1 MMSIGMHCRLLGKPG
16 RIGAL
21 HRFLDHVQAHD
32 QVWIARR
39 IDIARHWRAVHPYAA
54 PRRRR
59 WRESC
64 VTPHPSAALPRN
76 DHDTFASAAATS
88 SAPAPPAP
96 PRLAWPA
103 WAAYP
108 DKTIRIVVTFAAG
121 GASDIVARVIGEQL
135 AKKLGQ
141 AVIVDNKPG
150 AGGSVGGTNVVQSPA
165 DGYTLMLSNSTPISI
180 GPFVLEKQ
188 PYDPVA
194 DFTHIA
200 SIGSAPCVVMA
211 NPAAGINTIVDLE
224 NAAKKAGGLQF
235 GSGGPASIGHI
246 YGEMMSRALGVKMTH
261 VPYRGGAPMT
271 TDLISGVIPVGID
284 VITAF
289 VPFFKSGQIKPLAVT
304 SAQRSPLA
312 PDVPTV
318 VETGHGRLVLD
329 NFFGLTGPAKMPAD
343 IVARL
348 NAATNEV
355 LAQPDIKKRLLELG
369 VTTTPGTPAEFT
381 AFVRNQVAA
390 LQPVV
395 KTVRVTL

>member
-1 MMSIGMHCRLLGKPG
+1 MNFRLSRRDFL
-16 RIGAL
+16 RAAGAG
-21 HRFLDHVQAHD
+21 V
-32 QVWIARR
+32 
-39 IDIARHWRAVHPYAA
+39 
-54 PRRRR
+54 
-59 WRESC
+59 
-64 VTPHPSAALPRN
+64 
-76 DHDTFASAAATS
+76 AT
-88 SAPAPPAP
+88 
-96 PRLAWPA
+96 LAGPA

-108 DKTIRIVVTFAAG
+108 DKPIRIVVTFAPG

-135 AKKLGQ
+135 GKKLGQ
-141 AVIVDNKPG
+141 AVIVDNRAG

-180 GPFVLEKQ
+180 GPFALDKQ
-188 PYDPVA
+188 PYDPIA

-224 NAAKKAGGLQF
+224 NAAKKAGSLQF

-246 YGEMMSRALGVKMTH
+246 YGEMMGRALGIKMTH

-271 TDLISGVIPVGID
+271 TDLIGGVIPIGID

-289 VPFFKSGQIKPLAVT
+289 VPYFKNGQIKPLAVT

-329 NFFGLTGPAKMPAD
+329 NFFGLSGPAKMPAD
-343 IVARL
+343 VVARL

-355 LAQPDIKKRLLELG
+355 LAQPDIRKRLLELG
-369 VTTTPGTPAEFT
+369 VTTTPGTPADFT
-381 AFVRNQVAA
+381 AFVRNQVNA

-395 KTVRVTL
+395 KTIRVTL

>member
-1 MMSIGMHCRLLGKPG
+1 MTLRLS
-16 RIGAL
+16 RRNFVRAGA
-21 HRFLDHVQAHD
+21 AG
-32 QVWIARR
+32 
-39 IDIARHWRAVHPYAA
+39 
-54 PRRRR
+54 
-59 WRESC
+59 
-64 VTPHPSAALPRN
+64 
-76 DHDTFASAAATS
+76 AAT
-88 SAPAPPAP
+88 
-96 PRLAWPA
+96 LAWPA

-141 AVIVDNKPG
+141 SVIVDNKPG

-165 DGYTLMLSNSTPISI
+165 DGSTLMLSNSTPISI
-180 GPFVLEKQ
+180 GPFALEKV

-200 SIGSAPCVVMA
+200 LIGSAPCVVMA
-211 NPAAGINTIVDLE
+211 NPNAGINTIVDLE
-224 NAAKKAGGLQF
+224 NAAKKSGSLQF

-246 YGEMMSRALGVKMTH
+246 YGELMNRALGIKMTH

-271 TDLISGVIPVGID
+271 TDLIAGVIPVGID

-289 VPFFKSGQIKPLAVT
+289 VQYFKTGQIKPLAVT
-304 SAQRSPLA
+304 SATRSPLA

-318 VETGHGRLVLD
+318 VESGHGKLVLD
-329 NFFGLTGPAKMPAD
+329 NFFGISGPAKMPAEL
-343 IVARL
+343 VARI

-381 AFVRNQVAA
+381 AFVRNQVNA

-395 KTVRVTL
+395 RTVRVTL